1 MDHTNASNFILT
13 LLHSATN
20 AHLMHFQTKSF
31 SVHKTLN
38 EFYDEIVGL
47 VDDYTEAY
55 QGCYGVIEE
64 YANGYHPVEE
74 PVKYFKS
81 LKQFV
86 ETFRKELP
94 DRTSLQNI
102 IDEIDSLILETIY
115 KLENLK

>member
-1 MDHTNASNFILT
+1 MDHTNAANFILT

-31 SVHKTLN
+31 SIHKTLN
-38 EFYDEIVGL
+38 EYYDEIVEL
-47 VDDYTEAY
+47 ADDYTETY
-55 QGCYGVIEE
+55 QGLYGVINE

-74 PVKYFKS
+74 PIKYFKA
-81 LKQFV
+81 LKTFV

-102 IDEIDSLILETIY
+102 IDEIDALILSTIY
-115 KLENLK
+115 KLENLQ

>member
-47 VDDYTEAY
+47 VDSYTEAY
-55 QGCYGVIEE
+55 QGAFGVIEE
-64 YANGYHPVEE
+64 YDNGYHPVEE

-102 IDEIDSLILETIY
+102 IDEIDALILETIY

>member
-1 MDHTNASNFILT
+1 MDNTNAANFILT

-31 SVHKTLN
+31 SIHKTLN
-38 EFYDEIVGL
+38 EYYDEIVGL

-55 QGCYGVIEE
+55 QGLYGVITE
-64 YANGYHPVEE
+64 YVNGYHPVEE
-74 PVKYFKS
+74 PVKYFKT
-81 LKQFV
+81 LKTFV

-102 IDEIDSLILETIY
+102 IDEIDALILHTIY